1 MQSRGMQKKKNRK
14 LKRGWAA
21 HAMVILTKPIF
32 ATYLLYVNAVSKVI
46 SASPLVLSMHGRYH
60 LRQAI
65 LVQRAL
71 GRQKE
76 RGAVQTADLR
86 MREKC
91 AKCA

>member
-1 MQSRGMQKKKNRK
+1 V
-14 LKRGWAA
+14 
-21 HAMVILTKPIF
+21 HAMVILTKPTF
-32 ATYLLYVNAVSKVI
+32 ASYLLYVNAVAKVI
-46 SASPLVLSMHGRYH
+46 AASPLVLSVHGRYH

-76 RGAVQTADLR
+76 RGAVQTANLR

-91 AKCA
+91 ANYAFKIVNLI